1 MSYQVEFE
9 PEALTDLV
17 IDGTLELSY
26 GSLTR
31 GTNTMN

>member
-1 MSYQVEFE
+1 MIYQVEFK
-9 PEALTDLV
+9 PEALTSIV
-17 IDGTLELSY
+17 IKTLLELSY